1 MTCRIANPL
10 DDRREKFIVSCST
23 VGAAGAGKTTLLR
36 KFKSREYEVAPATVG
51 VDFVEAR
58 VEMDGEIARLILYD
72 TAGTER
78 FASLTRA
85 YIRNS
90 MVVFLVF
97 SYDNEDSFIGL
108 AQKRQLIHEVAPDAI
123 VVLVGTKADLL
134 DSPCSE
140 WCKSLDMEKTCA
152 ILECNGGFFSVA
164 AKSTKG
170 DSVDAPFFH
179 AVCLHAKRRES
190 KPRETVSLLSTETKR
205 KRCCH

>member
-10 DDRREKFIVSCST
+10 DDRQEKFIVSCST

-36 KFKSREYEVAPATVG
+36 KFKTREYEVAPATVG
-51 VDFVEAR
+51 VDFIEAR
-58 VEMDGEIARLILYD
+58 VELDGEIARMILYD

-108 AQKRQLIHEVAPDAI
+108 AQKRQLIREVAPDAI
-123 VVLVGTKADLL
+123 VVLVATKSDLL
-134 DSPCSE
+134 DSPCSG
-140 WCKSLDMEKTCA
+140 WAKSLDMEKTRSV
-152 ILECNGGFFSVA
+152 LECNGGFFSVT
-164 AKSTKG
+164 AKSKQA
-170 DSVDAPFFH
+170 DSVDAPFFQ
-179 AVCLHAKRRES
+179 AVCLHEKRRES
-190 KPRETVSLLSTETKR
+190 KPRGTISLAHTETKK